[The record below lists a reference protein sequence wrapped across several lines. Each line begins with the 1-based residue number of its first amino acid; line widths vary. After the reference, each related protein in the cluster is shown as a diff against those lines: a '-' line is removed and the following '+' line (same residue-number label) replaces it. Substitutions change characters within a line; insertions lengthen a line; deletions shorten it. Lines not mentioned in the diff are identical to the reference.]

1 MAARS
6 LSVRLAEDVRARLD
20 AAAAARGVSAAELMR
35 RGAELALAA
44 ADGSLMGA
52 YVESREPNG
61 GDSAA
66 VAALASLGLE
76 TSSTKRNRFDE
87 GLWATWMVA
96 PAPSASENQ
105 S

>member
-6 LSVRLAEDVRARLD
+6 LSVRLAGDVRARLD
-20 AAAAARGVSAAELMR
+20 AAAAARGVSAAEMMR

-44 ADGSLMGA
+44 ADGSLMA
-52 YVESREPNG
+52 ACVESRETYG